1 MVVRRTRLP
10 SSRGC
15 NPVDARTAAGWV
27 PIDEDRST
35 KDAAE
40 QIRLENSLRSSLSK
54 AAAAL
59 HQNQFIGQLRGKVQ
73 FVGDH
78 YGDEP
83 FEMARLRSS
92 RNISIW

>member
-1 MVVRRTRLP
+1 MP
-10 SSRGC
+10 ASCRGC
-15 NPVDARTAAGWV
+15 NPVDARTAAGRV
-27 PIDEDRST
+27 PIDEDRSA

-40 QIRLENSLRSSLSK
+40 QIRLENLLRSSLGK

-83 FEMARLRSS
+83 FRDGEIGRASCRERVW
-92 RNISIW
+92 IPV